1 MPVDVIGMIKR
12 MADQGIIGT
21 SKGAIY
27 RHFIVTGLQATIND
41 DYVRKHIEAREMLHA
56 KKETESPD
64 GGEEAI
70 CETEANEE
78 KPSAQRGFL
87 QTPAGGFNIPESRP
101 SNIAAPPTFR
111 VL

>member
-41 DYVRKHIEAREMLHA
+41 DYVRKHYGR
-56 KKETESPD
+56 S
-64 GGEEAI
+64 
-70 CETEANEE
+70 C
-78 KPSAQRGFL
+78 
-87 QTPAGGFNIPESRP
+87 AGH
-101 SNIAAPPTFR
+101 
-111 VL
+111 